1 MLLFMKE
8 YDFYST
14 PIDLNIDANG
24 NIFTTIDNDNM
35 FPILSLSLS
44 ALLYLSLRNHD
55 NGPFL
60 WHNWRKALIHHILIR
75 RPTLKFVKD
84 DPSISL
90 SQTLLLTPK

>member
-1 MLLFMKE
+1 MKE

-44 ALLYLSLRNHD
+44 LC
-55 NGPFL
+55 
-60 WHNWRKALIHHILIR
+60 
-75 RPTLKFVKD
+75 TFVYELEE
-84 DPSISL
+84 S
-90 SQTLLLTPK
+90 